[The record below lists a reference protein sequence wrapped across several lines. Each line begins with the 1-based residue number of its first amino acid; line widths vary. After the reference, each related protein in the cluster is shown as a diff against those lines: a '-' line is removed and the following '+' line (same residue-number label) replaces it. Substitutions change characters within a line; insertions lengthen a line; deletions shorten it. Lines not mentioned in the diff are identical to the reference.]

1 MAQFIR
7 HVGKIGDRKVA
18 VVFRQIPGEDHM
30 CLVIYT
36 ELLNQNIHDPLISAI
51 ESPVGQQSKDLADT
65 LNRSYTRDGK
75 IILQVLHAE
84 GMMKKVQTN
93 QVMMTPH
100 PNQAIRLSELN
111 EILNEMDRG
120 EEAVKRLQEM
130 DASRGLQDPKDI
142 ARRMRG
148 ESTLD
153 PLIYPPSQG
162 VSSVDGI
169 IGDNKLAQD
178 RLQQSQRMAAEAK
191 SLLAESERLQSE
203 AFQLDPSLAPK
214 PAKPAKAKTA
224 KAKTTAQV
232 VAAHVAVP
240 KKTAGRPKK
249 TAVVG

>member
-1 MAQFIR
+1 
-7 HVGKIGDRKVA
+7 
-18 VVFRQIPGEDHM
+18 
-30 CLVIYT
+30 
-36 ELLNQNIHDPLISAI
+36 
-51 ESPVGQQSKDLADT
+51 
-65 LNRSYTRDGK
+65 
-75 IILQVLHAE
+75 
-84 GMMKKVQTN
+84 
-93 QVMMTPH
+93 MMTPH

-162 VSSVDGI
+162 VPSVDGI

>member
-162 VSSVDGI
+162 VPSADGI
-169 IGDNKLAQD
+169 MGDNKLAQD
-178 RLQQSQRMAAEAK
+178 RLQQSARMAAEAK

-214 PAKPAKAKTA
+214 PAKATKAKTTKAKTA
-224 KAKTTAQV
+224 PPV
-232 VAAHVAVP
+232 VVPAPAV
-240 KKTAGRPKK
+240 KKTPGRSKK